1 MSDKKPSDLVAATMA
16 LDEELAKVEH
26 LADAA
31 GRVPLSSRRNLE
43 KAARTTAEAA
53 EAQGKVGE
61 HIAALMA
68 ALDGVVSVCS
78 WVVHLAGAL
87 GRPTLALAPYAPEWR
102 YGHSGDRMLWYPSV
116 RVMRQPAFGDWDSLL
131 ASLRSALA
139 AGRWSQ

>member
-1 MSDKKPSDLVAATMA
+1 ASLQVGASSAAVARDAGQLKIVHWQDA
-16 LDEELAKVEH
+16 LDSVEE
-26 LADAA
+26 
-31 GRVPLSSRRNLE
+31 
-43 KAARTTAEAA
+43 T
-53 EAQGKVGE
+53 
-61 HIAALMA
+61 AALMA